1 MKQKPCNYF
10 AYIYLYFRI
19 IRKKKTS
26 TQLKN
31 KRKLNKKTFFLF
43 HSNFTACNLDLCS
56 ECPSL
61 SKQPTFCDVN
71 TVFPP
76 K

>member
-31 KRKLNKKTFFLF
+31 KRKLNKKTFF
-43 HSNFTACNLDLCS
+43 SFTAIL
-56 ECPSL
+56 
-61 SKQPTFCDVN
+61 QHVTWIYAVN
-71 TVFPP
+71 VLA
-76 K
+76 